1 MPTGRKV
8 NPTMISNPTNDR
20 TTAEAPARPVP
31 RIAPRARLIS
41 APPALRDERR
51 EFICTEDAAYHLGR
65 SPQTLRLWGCKGS
78 GLLTPMRIG
87 RRLAWRVSD
96 IRRLLGIEA

>member
-1 MPTGRKV
+1 MNSKP
-8 NPTMISNPTNDR
+8 SNDR
-20 TTAEAPARPVP
+20 HTGGAPASPVP
-31 RIAPRARLIS
+31 SIPPYSRLT
-41 APPALRDERR
+41 ATGPTLRDEKR

-65 SPQTLRLWGCKGS
+65 SPQTLRMWGCKGS
-78 GLLTPMRIG
+78 GLLTPIRIG

>member
-1 MPTGRKV
+1 MTSKHTRKRCRKLQTQPPV
-8 NPTMISNPTNDR
+8 RRLLPR
-20 TTAEAPARPVP
+20 TRQRPSVP
-31 RIAPRARLIS
+31 S
-41 APPALRDERR
+41 LRDEPR
-51 EFICTEDAAYHLGR
+51 EFICTEDAAYHLSR